1 MGAVNIHTLVCD
13 GSCCRD
19 IFLWVTLSEQ
29 TIVVYSTGRKQIS
42 FLFICHIFVV
52 SEIRNNSKNVLQDV
66 SLNLLVYDLNKTL
79 KLAPKHTQRM

>member
-1 MGAVNIHTLVCD
+1 MCVEEEDVDLTDMTHGRCEHTHTLVCD

-66 SLNLLVYDLNKTL
+66 SLNLLV
-79 KLAPKHTQRM
+79 